1 MQDKKGAEEMIME
14 CPECG
19 CKIKLCKPE
28 FGDLISCGG
37 CGTALEV
44 RKVDGVLKLVAQEII
59 GEDWGE

>member
-1 MQDKKGAEEMIME
+1 MIME